1 MSGQSRKSSMKCND
15 QIFRFSTRK
24 QVFET
29 FIGFSF
35 LFCLVL
41 FRLLAISSPVIYH
54 LKPVPEVCP
63 KDDCFCL
70 DNFLVILKFINLCFS
85 TTRLCNS
92 LDRL

>member
-1 MSGQSRKSSMKCND
+1 MKSND
-15 QIFRFSTRK
+15 QIFRFSIRSK
-24 QVFET
+24 YSRT

-35 LFCLVL
+35 MFCLVL

-54 LKPVPEVCP
+54 LKPVPEVCPKDDCP

-92 LDRL
+92 LDLL